1 MLFAFRPSS
10 VKRLLIIEDDPLI
23 AFDNEYALKQHG
35 YEVIATVESGEAAV
49 PFIADVPLDALIL
62 DMELAGHMTGRDVAR
77 LAKDRKIPVL
87 LVTGKRPDDV
97 ADFAISCLHKPHTP
111 ALLLSALRGLDM
123 MIAKRK
129 MPRKIR
135 GIETFW
141 RPEII

>member
-35 YEVIATVESGEAAV
+35 YDVIATVESGEAAV
-49 PFIADVPLDALIL
+49 PFIADGHLDALVL

-77 LAKDRKIPVL
+77 LARDRQIPVL
-87 LVTGKRPDDV
+87 LVTGQRPDDV
-97 ADFAISCLHKPHTP
+97 AEFAMSCLYKPYSP
-111 ALLLSALRGLDM
+111 ALLLYALRGVETM
-123 MIAKRK
+123 VAKNK
-129 MPRKIR
+129 MPRQIR

-141 RPEII
+141 QPKTV

>member
-35 YEVIATVESGEAAV
+35 YDVIATVESGEAAV
-49 PFIADVPLDALIL
+49 PYIADSQLDALVL

-77 LAKDRKIPVL
+77 LARDRKLPVL
-87 LVTGKRPDDV
+87 LVTGNRPDDV
-97 ADFAISCLHKPHTP
+97 AELAMSCLYKPYSP
-111 ALLLSALRGLDM
+111 ALLLYALRGVETM
-123 MIAKRK
+123 VAKNK
-129 MPRKIR
+129 LPRKIR

-141 RPEII
+141 RPKAV